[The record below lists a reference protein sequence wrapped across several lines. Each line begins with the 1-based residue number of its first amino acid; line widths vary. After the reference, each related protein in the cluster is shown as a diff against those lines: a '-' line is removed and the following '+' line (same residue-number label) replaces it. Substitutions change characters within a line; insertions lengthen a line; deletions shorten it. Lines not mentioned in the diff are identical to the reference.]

1 MDPTG
6 KTTLDS
12 WQPDKEGRLLAYQL
26 SEGGSEESVLRVLD
40 VETGELVDGPIDRC
54 RYTSIAWLPGGKAF
68 YYTRRLPPEAVPAGE
83 EQYHRRVYLHYLGSP
98 ADDDVLIFGDGRD
111 KTTYYSASVSLDGR
125 WLMISAARGTEP
137 RNDLWIADL
146 AESDEVAPGWAP
158 GAAPGPGRRGRADRG
173 PGRPGRAA
181 VRVHRPG
188 RAPGAAGGDRP
199 GRPGR
204 GHLAGPDSGRP
215 GGRARGV
222 RDPGRARCRRH

>member
-1 MDPTG
+1 M
-6 KTTLDS
+6 
-12 WQPDKEGRLLAYQL
+12 
-26 SEGGSEESVLRVLD
+26 LRVLD

-146 AESDEVAPGWAP
+146 AESDEGSPGL
-158 GAAPGPGRRGRADRG
+158 AAPALRPVQEGVDARTGARVGPGRRGCTCS
-173 PGRPGRAA
+173 PTWT
-181 VRVHRPG
+181 
-188 RAPGAAGGDRP
+188 
-199 GRPGR
+199 
-204 GHLAGPDSGRP
+204 RP
-215 GGRARGV
+215 GGGWR
-222 RDPGRARCRRH
+222 

>member
-1 MDPTG
+1 MLIDPAAVDPTG

-146 AESDEVAPGWAP
+146 AESDEGGWPPRRCARSRKAWTRGPGPGWA
-158 GAAPGPGRRGRADRG
+158 GT
-173 PGRPGRAA
+173 
-181 VRVHRPG
+181 
-188 RAPGAAGGDRP
+188 GGCTCSP
-199 GRPGR
+199 TWT
-204 GHLAGPDSGRP
+204 RP
-215 GGRARGV
+215 GGGWR
-222 RDPGRARCRRH
+222 